1 MKTKKEIIEQTKLA
15 FDLLQKLYLET
26 SYLVKEIE
34 GILNEQIENFLIGRP
49 SGYGIVTRS
58 STGLDANLV
67 RLWLLRKFAV
77 FFVEEDKTEIL
88 GGVTNTKLSSEL
100 KVLYLRIILDDPKMK
115 EPTVYS
121 GALYR
126 IEKKP
131 EMVKWRKF
139 EHVMAH
145 LEYNDDKV
153 FIEPDKINYEDSR
166 LKLRGKLI
174 TNSLYDIN
182 NSEDIKRLIIEP
194 SLKIYNSV

>member
-1 MKTKKEIIEQTKLA
+1 MKTKDEIIEQTKLA

-34 GILNEQIENFLIGRP
+34 GILNEEIENFLIGRP
-49 SGYGIVTRS
+49 SGYGIASRS

-77 FFVEEDKTEIL
+77 FFVAEDKTEIM
-88 GGVTNTKLSSEL
+88 GGATNTKLSSEL
-100 KVLYLRIILDDPKMK
+100 KVLYLRIILDDPKIE

-131 EMVKWRKF
+131 EMVKWKKF
-139 EHVMAH
+139 EHIMGH
-145 LEYNDDKV
+145 LEYNDDKI
-153 FIEPDKINYEDSR
+153 FIEPSKINYEDSR

-174 TNSLYDIN
+174 TNGLYDIN
-182 NSEDIKRLIIEP
+182 DSEDIKRLIIKP